1 MLRGDEHVKSTETSR
16 RGPSILRVKTHVDP
30 GSEEGPFRASQERQS
45 TEPGQAVEEHARAE
59 KT

>member
-1 MLRGDEHVKSTETSR
+1 MGSVYSR

-59 KT
+59 KTQNKLEV